1 MTTYKTYY
9 AESKNIGIRA
19 DQINPN
25 AWFFKKQYQL
35 ELAKNQAK
43 AKQHPVTK
51 FLLFENYSHSKI
63 IGNIIKNIQKT
74 STFV

>member
-1 MTTYKTYY
+1 MLKVKML
-9 AESKNIGIRA
+9 EFP
-19 DQINPN
+19 QIKSTQMHD
-25 AWFFKKQYQL
+25 FFEKQHQL
-35 ELAKNQAK
+35 KLAKNQAK

>member
-1 MTTYKTYY
+1 MLKVKMLEFPKIKST
-9 AESKNIGIRA
+9 
-19 DQINPN
+19 QM
-25 AWFFKKQYQL
+25 QHQL
-35 ELAKNQAK
+35 KLAKNQAK